1 MPRYTKPI
9 KLGFDLNCGTV
20 YYCLNGDIF
29 CKRFDTALPGGSYP
43 DGGCAFETYTNENMI
58 EVESLSELKT
68 VKAGETAVL
77 TESWSLCKKPC
88 DADFKNDRSIDEMLE
103 KL

>member
-1 MPRYTKPI
+1 MHST
-9 KLGFDLNCGTV
+9 LLAFDIGTSGLKASLVDENLNVIRNVTTT
-20 YYCLNGDIF
+20 YPTH
-29 CKRFDTALPGGSYP
+29 RYP

-88 DADFKNDRSIDEMLE
+88 DADFKNDKSIDEMLE